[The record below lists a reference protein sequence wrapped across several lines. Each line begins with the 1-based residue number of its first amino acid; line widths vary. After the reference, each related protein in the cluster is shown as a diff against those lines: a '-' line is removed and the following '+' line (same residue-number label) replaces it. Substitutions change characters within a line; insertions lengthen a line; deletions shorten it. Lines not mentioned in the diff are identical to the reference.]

1 MHYIKTSVLRSL
13 VLDAIKSVSG
23 FARDSEEE
31 FIRLVRE
38 ASELQNA
45 EAAKAQKEQLL
56 KSRKRYS
63 ELNMLIKGLYENKV
77 AGSLS
82 AKRFEILSREYEEEQ
97 EGLEK
102 QIAELQAALERFE
115 EDGGRADKFIEL
127 VRRYTDFTELTTPM
141 LNEFVEKILVHEAER
156 TNGRRAQKVKIY
168 LNFIGKINVPGQEET
183 EPEVFDP
190 VEQKRAK
197 WRSYYHRNRE
207 AILAAKAEQAATK
220 RAEKL
225 ASMPMKTSEEIEAEA
240 EARKER
246 YRAYQRE
253 YQREWNRRRRQ
264 AALAAKPVLTP
275 EEIEANA
282 KARHEKHKVCEREY
296 KREWRRRRKQ
306 ASGEAARISTT

>member
-1 MHYIKTSVLRSL
+1 LLL
-13 VLDAIKSVSG
+13 VPPKNIY
-23 FARDSEEE
+23 
-31 FIRLVRE
+31 
-38 ASELQNA
+38 
-45 EAAKAQKEQLL
+45 AQ
-56 KSRKRYS
+56 
-63 ELNMLIKGLYENKV
+63 
-77 AGSLS
+77 
-82 AKRFEILSREYEEEQ
+82 RFEILSREYEEEQ

-115 EDGGRADKFIEL
+115 EDGGRADKFIKL

-156 TNGRRAQKVKIY
+156 MNGRRAQKVEIY
-168 LNFIGKINVPGQEET
+168 LNFIGKFNMPGQEET
-183 EPEVFDP
+183 EPEAFDP
-190 VEQKRAK
+190 AEQKRAK

-207 AILAAKAEQAATK
+207 AILAAKAEQTATK

-264 AALAAKPVLTP
+264 AALTAKPVLTP

-282 KARHEKHKVCEREY
+282 KVRHEKHKACEREY

-306 ASGEAARISTT
+306 AAGEAARI